1 MGNKTVYT
9 LDLDSTGLVQGYKR
23 ALKEMENAGYSVQ
36 VTGNISKELDKLIK
50 EYDILKKQAQD
61 GFTNPK
67 EIAAFNDSMNKLIG
81 KFGKLDTLIGAAG
94 TDLKQMVDR
103 IKLSVSSLSDIFTK
117 AGFSNVKK
125 ITDDIV
131 AATNKNEV
139 AEKALNEELKT
150 RVERLKAIQAEQQKL
165 KGQQSAAVAN
175 VLTGVGTN
183 KAGRPMQLFATNQGI
198 SDEQK
203 AKDRAEILAKA
214 QKLAATSKSVQ
225 QIWQELNTYIVENG
239 LGPELSSQGEKV
251 KQLKEQLQ
259 QAKDAA
265 AQYAEQIK
273 EANKNAKTEK
283 DSIGAIGSLD
293 KESGEYKIKQSVLT
307 DTHRAIKEVE
317 KDYSDLGK
325 VMQNPRASAEELNR
339 AMETSNK
346 VMAETTENSRRAH
359 NSFDEMINPI
369 AKAATQASDMAKAIE
384 NLRQRIL
391 FLFSATSIF
400 YKIRAELNKTFESV
414 KQLDKSFASI
424 AMVTDKTLSDMW
436 AQYDKY
442 ADMATKLG
450 QSTNDMIQASAL
462 FYQQGL
468 DTNEALQLTTDT
480 MKLATLAGS
489 DFSTATKEMTSTI
502 HGFNMAM
509 NEGSHITDVYSELAA
524 HAAAS
529 VDEIAK
535 AMERTA
541 SIANSAGMSF
551 ENTSVFLTHMLE
563 TTQEGAENIGTSL
576 KTIIA
581 RFGELKNNVSAADS
595 EFDDLDLNKVDKALK
610 SVGVQL
616 KDETLQFRDLDQVL
630 LELSGKW
637 SSLDRNTQ
645 RYIATIAA
653 GSRQQS
659 RFLALMDGYD
669 RTVELME
676 TAAEAEGKAD
686 QQFAK
691 YADTVEYR
699 LKQLQTKWEEF
710 KVSITNSDLWKGM
723 LTTASNLLDRLNNVD
738 TKRLVVGG
746 VMGIVIGKQL
756 ISALTK
762 QIASSAQTVSNAF
775 NSVTKKIIDDF
786 NNKTGSLGE
795 RAIAKQINNLKAKI
809 NSLTADFGVNF
820 GNNLNPA
827 LFTST
832 SEAIKMLSTDIAG
845 LTNPVVILNTLLG
858 EEYYAMGQEREALKA
873 LHVMFPNLSQ
883 DTSEFITQLGRMSE
897 AAQNTTNKI
906 DSTTQRIKS
915 LSNTEEIAKQQSAAL
930 GSALG
935 AAFSSISLA
944 LTGII
949 SGTTSAEEA
958 FKAMAMTSA
967 AMLLT
972 NLIPAISA
980 ITTAIKT
987 AESAWMAFTTSSAAM
1002 TGGISAALFL
1012 IGLIGVGI
1020 AKQMKF
1026 IKENSPESQLKRINE
1041 LLEKQQELIAE
1052 ANSKAKEARK
1062 TSDNVEELKKRY
1074 EELRNRIVLTEDEQ
1088 EEYNKIVEQIVNEFP
1103 ELVDSYSTI
1112 TNELTVQSEK
1122 WDEIL
1127 EKQKES
1133 KAIAEGNAIASSLQ
1147 SYSLEQN
1154 KINAEKE
1161 RVKSVGYTDINGE
1174 YFQSLA
1180 KLLGVEG
1187 QTTYAQ
1193 LFENDD
1199 IPQAVRNYVKEWA
1212 ENWNLDTSGQIGDWT
1227 VVTAEVGK
1235 QIEGLY
1241 MAYLDKASQEL
1252 EQEEAKV
1259 RSQAI
1264 GQALGVSQLTA
1275 AVLNGQVTEKAA
1287 SVDYRGLNDDA
1298 LAFLKENNE
1307 DLYNKIY
1314 DSEKNKFKEGFFGGA
1329 VKLTDD
1335 EKSQIFAAEKNQ
1347 SIGQIVADNWEKES
1361 EVIKQKLEDL
1371 GANWKNYDEK
1381 ELNNIV
1387 RTLDKDT
1394 QELIH
1399 KHIEE
1404 QSKEVT
1410 DKLDRLGIKYQKT
1423 DSFADTENVFKSYQ
1437 NLLKKFDYDEG
1448 RTKSYLNSIRGSG
1461 SVLAAYQNF
1470 DWGQITADNYYK
1482 TKETFINSFG
1492 TESEQKEA
1500 GRLWAQNFSLG
1511 FGNGLTDNLVP
1522 TTEGAALA
1530 IQEITE
1536 NGIDTIAED
1545 FGKILPAIEGQLKK
1559 GSLNNTQFK
1568 AVKESLLN
1576 VGLNPEDYLN
1586 YNSRSIKNIEDLIQK
1601 YKDLGAEKVNYI
1613 QISIDAAR
1621 AEGRD
1626 TTALEKGLEQ
1636 AKSYWQGM
1644 ANYFDEQY
1652 QNAIPEE
1659 TDAEKA
1665 TKDYEKA
1672 LKDLA
1677 KAQEDV
1683 ADKQKDLNDKI
1694 KAYNDLLN
1702 GSENRKSSLDNL
1714 YNYNEALNS
1723 FNDELSRAKD
1733 IVEDA
1738 NTIDSAI
1745 DAMGRYGAA
1754 TKQLITEEK
1763 AKQEAIKAGLNNY
1776 GNMIENGTYA
1786 YTNSQTGETTNINF
1800 GNYARKDARTGKYML
1815 DQRLLNEAR
1824 FGDKFKDLIEQQV
1837 SEYNKYADELLKSE
1851 DNVRKAEKDIQKER
1865 EDALKKYV
1873 ALETQL
1879 AEALKKQYEDEVN
1892 DQKSKYDDLKK
1903 QDDDYLD
1910 ALKDA
1915 IDKQKK
1921 LREQENKWEELAQQE
1936 KKLSLMR
1943 RDTSGTNAKEVAS
1956 LEKEVAQSRE
1966 EMLNDAIDNVVDN
1979 LEKLYESQ
1987 EELRNEEMELKEAIV
2002 DNTAYW
2008 NAKAESMIQSF
2019 DNAEEYAQ
2027 YISSISKEYAD
2038 MTLAMQQEKLAEYAN
2053 TYEEATEY
2061 MALQAMDAVT
2071 ETGDYIVEMTT
2082 VTGQEVTNIVNQT
2095 GEAFTQEV
2103 IRQFNE
2109 TTEAFT
2115 QDMKKAAEAIDAAN
2129 KALQDAYEKLAECA
2143 KEADSLAS
2151 KLGGESGGS
2160 NNPPPETP
2168 GLGGDLVNAP
2178 RVPGA
2183 GDLGNLVSTLI
2194 GAYDHSSQEN
2204 VDNLI
2209 RDIFAAT
2216 GDPSSKMFTTDM
2228 MKKIYE
2234 TASQEYWQFTKFI
2247 GLDSKDAHN
2256 FGLAAVKA
2264 SSKLK
2269 LLFERKG
2276 GNKFADGGLV
2286 NYTGPAWVDG
2296 SYSKPEA
2303 FLSAEDTA
2311 RIGEAAKILADL
2323 PWLGSNPT
2331 QNITNNRGGD
2341 VAVEIN
2347 LNIDKLASDV
2357 DVDNMIERVKQEIVE
2372 VSRPIGSPT
2381 ILQQN

>member
-1 MGNKTVYT
+1 
-9 LDLDSTGLVQGYKR
+9 
-23 ALKEMENAGYSVQ
+23 
-36 VTGNISKELDKLIK
+36 
-50 EYDILKKQAQD
+50 
-61 GFTNPK
+61 
-67 EIAAFNDSMNKLIG
+67 
-81 KFGKLDTLIGAAG
+81 
-94 TDLKQMVDR
+94 
-103 IKLSVSSLSDIFTK
+103 
-117 AGFSNVKK
+117 
-125 ITDDIV
+125 
-131 AATNKNEV
+131 
-139 AEKALNEELKT
+139 
-150 RVERLKAIQAEQQKL
+150 
-165 KGQQSAAVAN
+165 
-175 VLTGVGTN
+175 
-183 KAGRPMQLFATNQGI
+183 
-198 SDEQK
+198 
-203 AKDRAEILAKA
+203 
-214 QKLAATSKSVQ
+214 
-225 QIWQELNTYIVENG
+225 
-239 LGPELSSQGEKV
+239 
-251 KQLKEQLQ
+251 
-259 QAKDAA
+259 
-265 AQYAEQIK
+265 
-273 EANKNAKTEK
+273 
-283 DSIGAIGSLD
+283 
-293 KESGEYKIKQSVLT
+293 
-307 DTHRAIKEVE
+307 
-317 KDYSDLGK
+317 
-325 VMQNPRASAEELNR
+325 
-339 AMETSNK
+339 
-346 VMAETTENSRRAH
+346 
-359 NSFDEMINPI
+359 
-369 AKAATQASDMAKAIE
+369 
-384 NLRQRIL
+384 
-391 FLFSATSIF
+391 
-400 YKIRAELNKTFESV
+400 
-414 KQLDKSFASI
+414 
-424 AMVTDKTLSDMW
+424 
-436 AQYDKY
+436 
-442 ADMATKLG
+442 
-450 QSTNDMIQASAL
+450 
-462 FYQQGL
+462 
-468 DTNEALQLTTDT
+468 
-480 MKLATLAGS
+480 
-489 DFSTATKEMTSTI
+489 
-502 HGFNMAM
+502 
-509 NEGSHITDVYSELAA
+509 
-524 HAAAS
+524 
-529 VDEIAK
+529 
-535 AMERTA
+535 
-541 SIANSAGMSF
+541 
-551 ENTSVFLTHMLE
+551 
-563 TTQEGAENIGTSL
+563 
-576 KTIIA
+576 
-581 RFGELKNNVSAADS
+581 
-595 EFDDLDLNKVDKALK
+595 
-610 SVGVQL
+610 
-616 KDETLQFRDLDQVL
+616 
-630 LELSGKW
+630 
-637 SSLDRNTQ
+637 
-645 RYIATIAA
+645 
-653 GSRQQS
+653 
-659 RFLALMDGYD
+659 MDGYD

-746 VMGIVIGKQL
+746 VMGIIIGKQL
-756 ISALTK
+756 ISALTS

-775 NSVTKKIIDDF
+775 NNVTKKIINDF
-786 NNKTGSLGE
+786 NNTTGSLGE
-795 RAIAKQINNLKAKI
+795 KAIAKQINNLKAKI
-809 NSLTADFGVNF
+809 NSLTADFGANF

-858 EEYYAMGQEREALKA
+858 EEYYSMGQEKEALEA
-873 LHVMFPNLSQ
+873 LHVMFPNLSK
-883 DTSEFITQLGRMSE
+883 DTSEFTTQLGHMSE
-897 AAQNTTNKI
+897 AAQNTTNQI
-906 DSTTQRIKS
+906 NSAAQGIKT

-935 AAFSSISLA
+935 AAFGSISIA

-949 SGTTSAEEA
+949 SGTTSTEEA
-958 FKAMAMTSA
+958 FRAMTMTSVM
-967 AMLLT
+967 MLTT

-980 ITTAIKT
+980 VTTAIKT
-987 AESAWMAFTTSSAAM
+987 ADSAWVAFTTSSAAM
-1002 TGGISAALFL
+1002 TGGISLILLL
-1012 IGLIGVGI
+1012 IGAIGVEL
-1020 AKQMKF
+1020 AKQAKF
-1026 IKENSPESQLKRINE
+1026 AKENSPENQLKRINE
-1041 LLEKQQELIAE
+1041 LLEKQSELIAE

-1062 TSDNVEELKKRY
+1062 TYDNVEELKKRY
-1074 EELRNRIVLTEDEQ
+1074 EELHNRIVLTEDEQ

-1112 TNELTVQSEK
+1112 TNELTVQSDK

-1133 KAIAEGNAIASSLQ
+1133 KAIAEGNAIATGLQ
-1147 SYSLEQN
+1147 KYSLEKD
-1154 KINAEKE
+1154 KIRAEKE
-1161 RVKSVGYTDINGE
+1161 RVKNVGYQDIGGA
-1174 YFQSLA
+1174 YFQSLY
-1180 KLLGVEG
+1180 KLLGVSAE
-1187 QTTYAQ
+1187 TTFDQ
-1193 LFENDD
+1193 VFERDD
-1199 IPQAVRNYVKEWA
+1199 IPQTVRNYVKKWA
-1212 ENWNLDTSGQIGDWT
+1212 EEYNINTKEQLNF
-1227 VVTAEVGK
+1227 TAVSYDIGK
-1235 QIEGLY
+1235 QIQGLY
-1241 MAYLDKASQEL
+1241 NAYLDNASREL

-1259 RSQAI
+1259 RTQTI

-1275 AVLNGQVTEKAA
+1275 AVLNGQVEEKAR
-1287 SVDYRGLNDDA
+1287 SVDYRGLSKDA
-1298 LAFLKENNE
+1298 FAFLKESNE

-1314 DSEKNKFKEGFFGGA
+1314 DSEKNTYKEKFFGGA
-1329 VKLTDD
+1329 IDLTDD
-1335 EKSQIFAAEKNQ
+1335 EKFQIFEAEKNQ
-1347 SIGQIVADNWEKES
+1347 SIGDIVAKNWEKES
-1361 EVIKQKLEDL
+1361 EVIQQKLEDL
-1371 GANWKNYDEK
+1371 GANWKNYDDSK
-1381 ELNNIV
+1381 LNTIIN
-1387 RTLDKDT
+1387 TFDKDT
-1394 QELIH
+1394 QELIRN
-1399 KHIEE
+1399 HIQE
-1404 QSKEVT
+1404 QSKDVIN
-1410 DKLDRLGIKYQKT
+1410 KLDTLGIKYQKT
-1423 DSFADTENVFKSYQ
+1423 DSFIDTENVLKSYQ
-1437 NLLKKFDYDEG
+1437 NLLAKFDYNEG
-1448 RTKSYLNSIRGSG
+1448 RTRNYLNSIRGSG
-1461 SVLAAYQNF
+1461 NVLAAYQNL
-1470 DWGQITADNYYK
+1470 DWGQITADNYQK
-1482 TKETFINSFG
+1482 TKEAFINSF
-1492 TESEQKEA
+1492 ESKEDQEEA
-1500 GRLWAQNFSLG
+1500 GRVWAENFSLG
-1511 FGNGLTDNLVP
+1511 FRDGLVDNLVP
-1522 TTEGAALA
+1522 ATELGAQV
-1530 IQEITE
+1530 IQDSAEE
-1536 NGIDTIAED
+1536 GIDKIAED

-1665 TKDYEKA
+1665 TKNYEKA

-1683 ADKQKDLNDKI
+1683 AEKQKDLNDKI

-1714 YNYNEALNS
+1714 YNYNEALSS

-1745 DAMGRYGAA
+1745 DAMSRYGAA
-1754 TKQLITEEK
+1754 TKQLIAEEK

-1800 GNYARKDARTGKYML
+1800 GNYARKDTRTGKYML

-1943 RDTSGTNAKEVAS
+1943 RDTSGANAKEVAS

-2115 QDMKKAAEAIDAAN
+2115 NDMKKAAEAIDAAN
-2129 KALQDAYEKLAECA
+2129 KALQEAYEKLAECA

-2151 KLGGESGGS
+2151 KLGGEGGGS

-2168 GLGGDLVNAP
+2168 GLGGDLVH
-2178 RVPGA
+2178 
-2183 GDLGNLVSTLI
+2183 I
-2194 GAYDHSSQEN
+2194 GASEPESFSLKTAKGWVHYLSNTPEDYN
-2204 VDNLI
+2204 
-2209 RDIFAAT
+2209 AALDALHFIS
-2216 GDPSSKMFTTDM
+2216 GPN
-2228 MKKIYE
+2228 
-2234 TASQEYWQFTKFI
+2234 ATKFSETGI
-2247 GLDSKDAHN
+2247 QRLLESANPDDRAKWLTSVLDGDIDYSDYKN
-2256 FGLAAVKA
+2256 LAARLNLKYFMGLN
-2264 SSKLK
+2264 SK
-2269 LLFERKG
+2269 
-2276 GNKFADGGLV
+2276 NKKYAEGGLV

-2347 LNIDKLASDV
+2347 LNIDKLTSDV

>member
-1 MGNKTVYT
+1 MAANKTVYT

-50 EYDILKKQAQD
+50 DYDILKKQAQN

-81 KFGKLDTLIGAAG
+81 KFGKIDTLIGAAG

-103 IKLSVSSLSDIFTK
+103 IKLSVSGLSDIFTK

-183 KAGRPMQLFATNQGI
+183 KAGKAMQLLATNQGI
-198 SDEQK
+198 SDAQK
-203 AKDRAEILAKA
+203 VEDRAKILAKA
-214 QKLAATSKSVQ
+214 QQLVATSKSIQ
-225 QIWQELNTYIVENG
+225 QIWQQLNAYIVENG
-239 LGPELSSQGEKV
+239 LGPELSSQGEKA

-265 AQYAEQIK
+265 AQYAEQIS
-273 EANKNAKTEK
+273 EARKNAKAGK
-283 DSIGAIGSLD
+283 DSVEAIGSID
-293 KESGEYKIKQSVLT
+293 KESGEYKVKTSVLT
-307 DTHRAIKEVE
+307 DTRRAIKEVE

-325 VMQNPRASAEELNR
+325 VMQNPRASADELNR
-339 AMETSNK
+339 AMETSNR
-346 VMAETTENSRRAH
+346 VMTETSENSRRART
-359 NSFDEMINPI
+359 SFDEMINPI
-369 AKAATQASDMAKAIE
+369 AKAATQASNMAKSIE

-436 AQYDKY
+436 SQYDKY

-450 QSTNDMIQASAL
+450 QGTNDMIQASAL

-480 MKLATLAGS
+480 MKLATLASS

-581 RFGELKNNVSAADS
+581 RFGELKNNVSATES

-630 LELSGKW
+630 LELSSKW

-659 RFLALMDGYD
+659 RFLALMDGYE

-738 TKRLVVGG
+738 TKRLVIGG
-746 VMGIVIGKQL
+746 AMGIIIGKQL

-775 NSVTKKIIDDF
+775 NNVTKKIADDF
-786 NNKTGSLGE
+786 YKRSGALGNSITE
-795 RAIAKQINNLKAKI
+795 GLINSLKAKI
-809 NSLTADFGVNF
+809 GNAINTFGTTF
-820 GNNLNPA
+820 EKNLNPA
-827 LFTST
+827 FFTGVG
-832 SEAIKMLSTDIAG
+832 EAIKILSADITG
-845 LTNPVVILNTLLG
+845 LTNPVAILNTLLG
-858 EEYYAMGQEREALKA
+858 EEVYTVGQEETALKA
-873 LHVMFPNLSQ
+873 LHKMFPNLNQ
-883 DTSEFITQLGRMSE
+883 DTTEFIGQLNQMSE
-897 AAQNTTNKI
+897 AAQKASHKI
-906 DSTTQRIKS
+906 NSASRELNG
-915 LSNTEEIAKQQSAAL
+915 LSNAEDLAKQQSAAL
-930 GSALG
+930 SAALG
-935 AAFSSISLA
+935 SAFSSIA
-944 LTGII
+944 LGLVGVV

-958 FKAMAMTSA
+958 FKAMIMSSTL
-967 AMLLT
+967 MLTT

-980 ITTAIKT
+980 ISTAIK
-987 AESAWMAFTTSSAAM
+987 AEAGSVFAAFTASSAAM
-1002 TGGISAALFL
+1002 TGGISLILMGIAA
-1012 IGLIGVGI
+1012 IGLGI
-1020 AKQMKF
+1020 AKNVKF
-1026 IKENSPESQLKRINE
+1026 AKENSPESQLKRINE

-1052 ANSKAKEARK
+1052 ANSKAKESRK
-1062 TSDNVEELKKRY
+1062 AHDNVEELKKRY
-1074 EELRNRIVLTEDEQ
+1074 EELRNRIILTEDEQ
-1088 EEYNKIVEQIVNEFP
+1088 EEYNKIIEQIVNEFP
-1103 ELVDSYSTI
+1103 ELIDSYNTV

-1127 EKQKES
+1127 EKQKRS
-1133 KAIAEGNAIASSLQ
+1133 KNLAEGNAIATGLQ
-1147 SYSLEQN
+1147 TIDLKRGQ
-1154 KINAEKE
+1154 INAERNRIKDASQRPYLYE
-1161 RVKSVGYTDINGE
+1161 VLDVTRE
-1174 YFQSLA
+1174 
-1180 KLLGVEG
+1180 
-1187 QTTYAQ
+1187 TTYGQ
-1193 LFENDD
+1193 LFEDKA
-1199 IPQAVRNYVKEWA
+1199 IPQNVREYIKSRAKRLGHNETD
-1212 ENWNLDTSGQIGDWT
+1212 EIGYD
-1227 VVTAEVGK
+1227 VISEEVGK
-1235 QIEGLY
+1235 QIHDLY
-1241 MAYLDKASQEL
+1241 DAYLDQAEKEL
-1252 EQEEAKV
+1252 NQEESKI
-1259 RSQAI
+1259 RKQSI
-1264 GQALGVSQLTA
+1264 GQALGVSQLTS
-1275 AVLNGQVTEKAA
+1275 AVLSEEAEINAIKAM
-1287 SVDYRGLNDDA
+1287 DYRRLSPEQLN
-1298 LAFLKENNE
+1298 LLKENNE
-1307 DLYNKIY
+1307 ELYNKIY
-1314 DSEKNKFKEGFFGGA
+1314 DSNNGDFKTRFG
-1329 VKLTDD
+1329 KQINLTDD
-1335 EKSQIFAAEKNQ
+1335 EKRNILWVTNDQILGQTIAE
-1347 SIGQIVADNWEKES
+1347 NWEAKSQTVKE
-1361 EVIKQKLEDL
+1361 KLEDL

-1381 ELNNIV
+1381 ELNNIIK
-1387 RTLDKDT
+1387 TLDEKT
-1394 QELIH
+1394 QDSIN

-1404 QSKEVT
+1404 QFKEVT
-1410 DKLDRLGIKYQKT
+1410 NKLDSLGIKYQKT

-1448 RTKSYLNSIRGSG
+1448 RTKSYLNSIKGSG
-1461 SVLAAYQNF
+1461 NVLAAYQNL
-1470 DWGQITADNYYK
+1470 DWGQITADNYEK
-1482 TKETFINSFG
+1482 TKEAFINSF
-1492 TESEQKEA
+1492 ENKEDQEEA
-1500 GRLWAQNFSLG
+1500 GRVWAENFSLG
-1511 FGNGLTDNLVP
+1511 FQRGLVDNLAP
-1522 TTEGAALA
+1522 TTELAAQVV
-1530 IQEITE
+1530 QESAE
-1536 NGIDTIAED
+1536 EGIDKIAED

-1559 GSLNNTQFK
+1559 GSLNNAQFK
-1568 AVKESLLN
+1568 AVKESLLDA
-1576 VGLNPEDYLN
+1576 GLNPEDYLN
-1586 YNSRSIKNIEDLIQK
+1586 YNSRSIKNIEDLIQA
-1601 YKDLGAEKVNYI
+1601 YKDLGATKVNYI

-1621 AEGRD
+1621 AEGRN
-1626 TTALEKGLEQ
+1626 TAALEKSLEQ

-1683 ADKQKDLNDKI
+1683 ADKQKDLNEKI
-1694 KAYNDLLN
+1694 KVYNDLLN

-1745 DAMGRYGAA
+1745 DAMSRYGAA

-1943 RDTSGTNAKEVAS
+1943 RDTSGANAKEVAS

-2061 MALQAMDAVT
+2061 MALQAMDAAT

-2082 VTGQEVTNIVNQT
+2082 ITGQEVTNIVNQT

-2109 TTEAFT
+2109 TTNAFT
-2115 QDMKKAAEAIDAAN
+2115 EDMKKAAEAIDAAN
-2129 KALQDAYEKLAECA
+2129 KALQEAYEKLADCA
-2143 KEADSLAS
+2143 AEADKLAS
-2151 KLGGESGGS
+2151 KIGGAESGGA

-2168 GLGGDLVNAP
+2168 GLGGDLIQEQSSPSSLAILMARAMNS
-2178 RVPGA
+2178 
-2183 GDLGNLVSTLI
+2183 GNETD
-2194 GAYDHSSQEN
+2194 AK
-2204 VDNLI
+2204 NLI
-2209 RDIFAAT
+2209 QALSGNPYSGAFTAPLIKKLLGEENLPEELKNKFLINTANMTAVPT
-2216 GDPSSKMFTTDM
+2216 GGENYYIEIASRLN
-2228 MKKIYE
+2228 KKY
-2234 TASQEYWQFTKFI
+2234 
-2247 GLDSKDAHN
+2247 
-2256 FGLAAVKA
+2256 GLAGFK
-2264 SSKLK
+2264 KY
-2269 LLFERKG
+2269 
-2276 GNKFADGGLV
+2276 ADGGLV

-2296 SYSKPEA
+2296 SHSKPEA

>member
-1 MGNKTVYT
+1 MAANKTVYT

-50 EYDILKKQAQD
+50 DYDILKKQAQN

-103 IKLSVSSLSDIFTK
+103 IKLSVSGLSDIFTK

-183 KAGRPMQLFATNQGI
+183 KAGKAMQLFGTNQGI
-198 SDEQK
+198 SDAQK
-203 AKDRAEILAKA
+203 AEDRAKILAKA
-214 QKLAATSKSVQ
+214 QQLAATSKSIQ
-225 QIWQELNTYIVENG
+225 QIWQQLNAYIVENG
-239 LGPELSSQGEKV
+239 LGPELSSQGEKA

-265 AQYAEQIK
+265 AQYAEQIS
-273 EANKNAKTEK
+273 EARKNAKAGK
-283 DSIGAIGSLD
+283 DSVEAIGSID
-293 KESGEYKIKQSVLT
+293 KESGEYKVKTSVLT
-307 DTHRAIKEVE
+307 DTRRAIKEVE

-325 VMQNPRASAEELNR
+325 VMQNPRASADELNR
-339 AMETSNK
+339 AMETSNR
-346 VMAETTENSRRAH
+346 VMTETSENSRRART
-359 NSFDEMINPI
+359 SFDEMINPI
-369 AKAATQASDMAKAIE
+369 AKAATQASNMAKSIE

-436 AQYDKY
+436 SQYDKY

-581 RFGELKNNVSAADS
+581 RFGELKNNVSATES

-630 LELSGKW
+630 LELSSKW

-723 LTTASNLLDRLNNVD
+723 LTTASSLLDRLNNVD

-746 VMGIVIGKQL
+746 VMGVIIGKQL
-756 ISALTK
+756 ISALTS

-775 NSVTKKIIDDF
+775 NNVTKKIINDF

-795 RAIAKQINNLKAKI
+795 KAIAKQINNLKAKI
-809 NSLTADFGVNF
+809 NSLTADFGANF

-832 SEAIKMLSTDIAG
+832 SEAIKILSVDIAG

-858 EEYYAMGQEREALKA
+858 EEVYSMGQEREALKA
-873 LHVMFPNLSQ
+873 LHAMFPNLSQ
-883 DTSEFITQLGRMSE
+883 DTSEFTTQLGHMSE

-906 DSTTQRIKS
+906 NSAAQGIKS
-915 LSNTEEIAKQQSAAL
+915 LSNTEEIAKQQSVAL

-935 AAFSSISLA
+935 AAFGSISIA

-949 SGTTSAEEA
+949 SGTTSTEEA
-958 FKAMAMTSA
+958 FRAMTMTSVM
-967 AMLLT
+967 MLTT

-980 ITTAIKT
+980 IATAIKT
-987 AESAWMAFTTSSAAM
+987 AENAWVAFTTSSAAM
-1002 TGGISAALFL
+1002 TGGISAALL
-1012 IGLIGVGI
+1012 IIGLIGTEV
-1020 AKQMKF
+1020 AKQVKF
-1026 IKENSPESQLKRINE
+1026 AKENSPESQLKRINE
-1041 LLEKQQELIAE
+1041 LLEKQSELIAE

-1062 TSDNVEELKKRY
+1062 TYDNVEELKKRY
-1074 EELRNRIVLTEDEQ
+1074 EELHNRIVLTEDEQ

-1103 ELVDSYSTI
+1103 ELVDSYNTI

-1127 EKQKES
+1127 KKQKES
-1133 KAIAEGNAIASSLQ
+1133 KAIAEGNAIATGLQ
-1147 SYSLEQN
+1147 KYSLEQG
-1154 KINAEKE
+1154 KINTE
-1161 RVKSVGYTDINGE
+1161 RERINSVGYVDPMNGD
-1174 YFQSLA
+1174 YSQLLN
-1180 KLLGVEG
+1180 KLLNVSAE
-1187 QTTYAQ
+1187 TTYAQ
-1193 LFENDD
+1193 VFENDN
-1199 IPQAVRNYVKEWA
+1199 IPLEVRNYVKNWA
-1212 ENWNLDTSGQIGDWT
+1212 KQWNIDTTGQIGAWT
-1227 VVTAEVGK
+1227 AVSQEVGK
-1235 QIEGLY
+1235 QIQGLY
-1241 MAYLDKASQEL
+1241 NAYLDKASREL

-1259 RSQAI
+1259 RAQNI

-1275 AVLNGQVTEKAA
+1275 AVLNGQITEKAG
-1287 SVDYRGLNDDA
+1287 SVDYRGLNEDA

-1314 DSEKNKFKEGFFGGA
+1314 DSEKNEFKEGFFGGA
-1329 VKLTDD
+1329 VKLTND
-1335 EKSQIFAAEKNQ
+1335 EKFQIFEAEKNQ
-1347 SIGQIVADNWEKES
+1347 SIGQMVAENWEKES
-1361 EVIKQKLEDL
+1361 EAIKQKLEDL

-1381 ELNNIV
+1381 ELDNIIK
-1387 RTLDKDT
+1387 TLDQDT
-1394 QELIH
+1394 QELIRN
-1399 KHIEE
+1399 HIKE

-1410 DKLDRLGIKYQKT
+1410 DKLNTLGIKYQKT
-1423 DSFADTENVFKSYQ
+1423 DSFVDTENVLKSYQ

-1448 RTKSYLNSIRGSG
+1448 RTRNYLNLIRGSG
-1461 SVLAAYQNF
+1461 NVLAAYQNL
-1470 DWGQITADNYYK
+1470 DWGQVTADNYYK

-1492 TESEQKEA
+1492 TEAEQEEA

-1511 FGNGLTDNLVP
+1511 FKNGLADNLIP
-1522 TTEGAALA
+1522 TTEGGALA
-1530 IQEITE
+1530 IQEIAE
-1536 NGIDTIAED
+1536 SGIDTIAED

-1601 YKDLGAEKVNYI
+1601 YKDLGAAKVNYI

-1626 TTALEKGLEQ
+1626 TTALEKSLEQ

-1665 TKDYEKA
+1665 TKNYEKA

-1714 YNYNEALNS
+1714 YNYNEALSS

-1745 DAMGRYGAA
+1745 DAMSRYGAA

-1763 AKQEAIKAGLNNY
+1763 AKQEAIKDGLNNY

-1800 GNYARKDARTGKYML
+1800 GSYARKDSRTGKYML

-1943 RDTSGTNAKEVAS
+1943 RDTSGANAKEVAS

-2061 MALQAMDAVT
+2061 MALQAMDAAT

-2082 VTGQEVTNIVNQT
+2082 ITGQEVTNIVNQT

-2109 TTEAFT
+2109 TTNAFT
-2115 QDMKKAAEAIDAAN
+2115 EDMRKAAEAIDAAN
-2129 KALQDAYEKLAECA
+2129 KALQDAYEKLADCA

-2151 KLGGESGGS
+2151 KLGGEGGGS

-2168 GLGGDLVNAP
+2168 GLGGDLIQEQSSPSSLAILMARAMNS
-2178 RVPGA
+2178 
-2183 GDLGNLVSTLI
+2183 GNETD
-2194 GAYDHSSQEN
+2194 AK
-2204 VDNLI
+2204 NLI
-2209 RDIFAAT
+2209 QALSGNPYSGAFTAPLIKKLLGEENLPEELKNKFLINTANMTAVPT
-2216 GDPSSKMFTTDM
+2216 GGENYYIEIASRLN
-2228 MKKIYE
+2228 KKY
-2234 TASQEYWQFTKFI
+2234 
-2247 GLDSKDAHN
+2247 
-2256 FGLAAVKA
+2256 GLAGFK
-2264 SSKLK
+2264 KY
-2269 LLFERKG
+2269 
-2276 GNKFADGGLV
+2276 ADGGLV

-2296 SYSKPEA
+2296 SHSKPEA

>member
-1 MGNKTVYT
+1 MAANKTVYT

-50 EYDILKKQAQD
+50 DYDILKKQAQN

-103 IKLSVSSLSDIFTK
+103 IKLSVGSLSDIFTK
-117 AGFSNVKK
+117 AGFQNVKK
-125 ITDDIV
+125 LTDDIV

-150 RVERLKAIQAEQQKL
+150 RVERLKAIQAEQKKL
-165 KGQQSAAVAN
+165 EGQQSAAVAN

-183 KAGRPMQLFATNQGI
+183 KAGKTMQLFATNQGI

-203 AKDRAEILAKA
+203 VKDRAKILAEA
-214 QKLAATSKSVQ
+214 QRLAATSKSVQ

-239 LGPELSSQGEKV
+239 LGPELSSQGEKA

-265 AQYAEQIK
+265 AQYAEQIS
-273 EANKNAKTEK
+273 EARKNAKTER
-283 DSIGAIGSLD
+283 DSVKVIGSWD
-293 KESGEYKIKQSVLT
+293 AENQEYKVKTSVLT
-307 DTHRAIKEVE
+307 DTRRAIKEVE

-325 VMQNPRASAEELNR
+325 VMQNPRASADELNR
-339 AMETSNK
+339 AMETSNR
-346 VMAETTENSRRAH
+346 VMTETAENSRRART
-359 NSFDEMINPI
+359 SFDEMINPI
-369 AKAATQASDMAKAIE
+369 AKAATQASNMAKSIE
-384 NLRQRIL
+384 SLRQRIL

-616 KDETLQFRDLDQVL
+616 KDENLQFRDLDQVL

-746 VMGIVIGKQL
+746 VMGVYIGKKL
-756 ISALTK
+756 IDALTS

-775 NSVTKKIIDDF
+775 NSVTKKIADDF
-786 NNKTGSLGE
+786 YKRSGALGNSITE
-795 RAIAKQINNLKAKI
+795 GLINSLKAKI
-809 NSLTADFGVNF
+809 GNAINTFGTTF
-820 GNNLNPA
+820 EKNLNPA
-827 LFTST
+827 LFTGVG
-832 SEAIKMLSTDIAG
+832 EAIEMLSVNITG
-845 LTNPVVILNTLLG
+845 LTNPVAILNTLLG
-858 EEYYAMGQEREALKA
+858 EEVYTVGQEEAALKA
-873 LHVMFPNLSQ
+873 LHVMFPNLNQ
-883 DTSEFITQLGRMSE
+883 DTTEFIGQLNQMSE
-897 AAQNTTNKI
+897 AAQKASHKI
-906 DSTTQRIKS
+906 NSASRELNG
-915 LSNTEEIAKQQSAAL
+915 LSNSEELAKQQSAAL
-930 GSALG
+930 SAALG
-935 AAFSSISLA
+935 SAFSSIA
-944 LTGII
+944 LGLVGVV

-958 FKAMAMTSA
+958 FKAMIMSSTL
-967 AMLLT
+967 MLTT

-980 ITTAIKT
+980 ISTAIKG
-987 AESAWMAFTTSSAAM
+987 AGSIFAAFTASTAAM
-1002 TGGISAALFL
+1002 TGGISL
-1012 IGLIGVGI
+1012 ILMGI
-1020 AKQMKF
+1020 AAAGMLIAKHMK
-1026 IKENSPESQLKRINE
+1026 IVKENSPESQLKRVNE

-1052 ANSKAKEARK
+1052 ANSKAKETRK
-1062 TSDNVEELKKRY
+1062 TLDSTEELKNKY
-1074 EELRNRIVLTEDEQ
+1074 EELSSKIILTEEEQ
-1088 EEYNKIVEQIVNEFP
+1088 EEYNKLIEKIVNDFP
-1103 ELVDSYSTI
+1103 ELIDSYNEVTK
-1112 TNELTVQSEK
+1112 ELTVQSEK
-1122 WDEIL
+1122 WSEIL
-1127 EKQKES
+1127 DKQRQSKLLTEGEAISTSLMSQYLKKDKAEQEIKKVTDIKNLKNNKAVSVDQYSGEVSYNLAKILGLDETTTYEQALTNSSIPSEIRGRLSELQYKTHAEITDTLGYIAEEDGKVFMEAYIDYYRKQKQQWDKET
-1133 KAIAEGNAIASSLQ
+1133 KDTAIQSISQSLGISSLSAAAIEANVDQ
-1147 SYSLEQN
+1147 LKSDADYKSLDSETLA
-1154 KINAEKE
+1154 IL
-1161 RVKSVGYTDINGE
+1161 KSNYPDI
-1174 YFQSLA
+1174 
-1180 KLLGVEG
+1180 
-1187 QTTYAQ
+1187 
-1193 LFENDD
+1193 
-1199 IPQAVRNYVKEWA
+1199 
-1212 ENWNLDTSGQIGDWT
+1212 
-1227 VVTAEVGK
+1227 
-1235 QIEGLY
+1235 
-1241 MAYLDKASQEL
+1241 
-1252 EQEEAKV
+1252 
-1259 RSQAI
+1259 
-1264 GQALGVSQLTA
+1264 
-1275 AVLNGQVTEKAA
+1275 
-1287 SVDYRGLNDDA
+1287 
-1298 LAFLKENNE
+1298 
-1307 DLYNKIY
+1307 YNKIY
-1314 DSEKNKFKEGFFGGA
+1314 DSKGNLNSDVNLTPTDQSTINSLYKTFNYGKIASETWDNLDEHQQELLEKINSEWKTYNNEELTKNINKLDKNLQAGVWRHITDYSNDVIVQLNKAGIKRSGA
-1329 VKLTDD
+1329 TSI
-1335 EKSQIFAAEKNQ
+1335 ESQETA
-1347 SIGQIVADNWEKES
+1347 
-1361 EVIKQKLEDL
+1361 L
-1371 GANWKNYDEK
+1371 KNYK
-1381 ELNNIV
+1381 NI
-1387 RTLDKDT
+1387 L
-1394 QELIH
+1394 
-1399 KHIEE
+1399 
-1404 QSKEVT
+1404 S
-1410 DKLDRLGIKYQKT
+1410 
-1423 DSFADTENVFKSYQ
+1423 
-1437 NLLKKFDYDEG
+1437 KFDGDTALTSFYFNNLKG
-1448 RTKSYLNSIRGSG
+1448 NGN
-1461 SVLAAYQNF
+1461 VLSAFQGL
-1470 DWGQITADNYYK
+1470 DWSQLTADNYQK
-1482 TKETFINSFG
+1482 TKDTFIKSFG
-1492 TESEQKEA
+1492 TPEEQEEA
-1500 GRLWAQNFSLG
+1500 GKVWAQNFSLG
-1511 FGNGLTDNLVP
+1511 FGTGLTENLVP
-1522 TTEGAALA
+1522 TTELAAQA
-1530 IQEITE
+1530 IQDIAEG
-1536 NGIDTIAED
+1536 GIDTVAED
-1545 FGKILPAIEGQLKK
+1545 FSKAIPAIEGQLKK
-1559 GSLNNTQFK
+1559 GALNITQFK
-1568 AVKESLLN
+1568 NVKESLLK

-1586 YNSRSIKNIEDLIQK
+1586 YNSRSIKDIESLIQA
-1601 YKDLGAEKVNYI
+1601 YKDLGAAKVNDI
-1613 QISIDAAR
+1613 QISLDAAIARNADTKTIDA
-1621 AEGRD
+1621 
-1626 TTALEKGLEQ
+1626 LKKSLEQ

-1644 ANYFDEQY
+1644 ADYFDEQY

-1665 TKDYEKA
+1665 TKNYEKA

-1745 DAMGRYGAA
+1745 DAMSRYGAA

-1892 DQKSKYDDLKK
+1892 NQKSKYDDLKK

-1943 RDTSGTNAKEVAS
+1943 RDTSGANAKEIAS
-1956 LEKEVAQSRE
+1956 LEKDVEKSRE

-2151 KLGGESGGS
+2151 KLGGEGGGS

-2168 GLGGDLVNAP
+2168 GLGGDLIQEQFS
-2178 RVPGA
+2178 PGSLA
-2183 GDLGNLVSTLI
+2183 ILMAKAANSEDEI
-2194 GAYDHSSQEN
+2194 DAK
-2204 VDNLI
+2204 NLI
-2209 RDIFAAT
+2209 QALSGNPYSGAFTAPLIKKLLGEKSLPEELKNKFLINTANMTAVPT
-2216 GDPSSKMFTTDM
+2216 GGENYYIEIASRLN
-2228 MKKIYE
+2228 KKY
-2234 TASQEYWQFTKFI
+2234 
-2247 GLDSKDAHN
+2247 
-2256 FGLAAVKA
+2256 GLAGFK
-2264 SSKLK
+2264 KY
-2269 LLFERKG
+2269 
-2276 GNKFADGGLV
+2276 ADGGLV

-2296 SYSKPEA
+2296 SHSKPEA

-2347 LNIDKLASDV
+2347 LNIDKLTSDV
-2357 DVDNMIERVKQEIVE
+2357 DVDNMIERVKQEIVD

>member
-1 MGNKTVYT
+1 
-9 LDLDSTGLVQGYKR
+9 
-23 ALKEMENAGYSVQ
+23 
-36 VTGNISKELDKLIK
+36 
-50 EYDILKKQAQD
+50 
-61 GFTNPK
+61 
-67 EIAAFNDSMNKLIG
+67 
-81 KFGKLDTLIGAAG
+81 
-94 TDLKQMVDR
+94 
-103 IKLSVSSLSDIFTK
+103 
-117 AGFSNVKK
+117 
-125 ITDDIV
+125 
-131 AATNKNEV
+131 
-139 AEKALNEELKT
+139 
-150 RVERLKAIQAEQQKL
+150 
-165 KGQQSAAVAN
+165 
-175 VLTGVGTN
+175 
-183 KAGRPMQLFATNQGI
+183 
-198 SDEQK
+198 
-203 AKDRAEILAKA
+203 
-214 QKLAATSKSVQ
+214 
-225 QIWQELNTYIVENG
+225 
-239 LGPELSSQGEKV
+239 
-251 KQLKEQLQ
+251 
-259 QAKDAA
+259 
-265 AQYAEQIK
+265 
-273 EANKNAKTEK
+273 
-283 DSIGAIGSLD
+283 
-293 KESGEYKIKQSVLT
+293 
-307 DTHRAIKEVE
+307 
-317 KDYSDLGK
+317 
-325 VMQNPRASAEELNR
+325 
-339 AMETSNK
+339 
-346 VMAETTENSRRAH
+346 
-359 NSFDEMINPI
+359 
-369 AKAATQASDMAKAIE
+369 
-384 NLRQRIL
+384 
-391 FLFSATSIF
+391 
-400 YKIRAELNKTFESV
+400 
-414 KQLDKSFASI
+414 
-424 AMVTDKTLSDMW
+424 
-436 AQYDKY
+436 
-442 ADMATKLG
+442 
-450 QSTNDMIQASAL
+450 
-462 FYQQGL
+462 
-468 DTNEALQLTTDT
+468 
-480 MKLATLAGS
+480 
-489 DFSTATKEMTSTI
+489 
-502 HGFNMAM
+502 
-509 NEGSHITDVYSELAA
+509 
-524 HAAAS
+524 
-529 VDEIAK
+529 
-535 AMERTA
+535 
-541 SIANSAGMSF
+541 
-551 ENTSVFLTHMLE
+551 
-563 TTQEGAENIGTSL
+563 
-576 KTIIA
+576 
-581 RFGELKNNVSAADS
+581 
-595 EFDDLDLNKVDKALK
+595 
-610 SVGVQL
+610 
-616 KDETLQFRDLDQVL
+616 
-630 LELSGKW
+630 
-637 SSLDRNTQ
+637 
-645 RYIATIAA
+645 
-653 GSRQQS
+653 
-659 RFLALMDGYD
+659 MDGYD

-746 VMGIVIGKQL
+746 VMGIIIGKQL

-762 QIASSAQTVSNAF
+762 QIASSAQTVSNVF
-775 NSVTKKIIDDF
+775 NNVTKKIINDF

-795 RAIAKQINNLKAKI
+795 KAIAKQVNSLKAKI
-809 NSLTADFGVNF
+809 NSLTADFGANF

-832 SEAIKMLSTDIAG
+832 SEAIKMLSVDIAG

-858 EEYYAMGQEREALKA
+858 EEVYSMGQEREALKA
-873 LHVMFPNLSQ
+873 LHAMFPNLSQ
-883 DTSEFITQLGRMSE
+883 DTSEFTTQLGRMSE

-906 DSTTQRIKS
+906 NSATQGIKS
-915 LSNTEEIAKQQSAAL
+915 LSDTEEIAKQQSAAL

-935 AAFSSISLA
+935 AAFGSISIA

-949 SGTTSAEEA
+949 SGTTSTEEA
-958 FKAMAMTSA
+958 FRAMTMTSVM
-967 AMLLT
+967 MLTT

-980 ITTAIKT
+980 VATAIKT
-987 AESAWMAFTTSSAAM
+987 AESAWVAFTTSSAAM
-1002 TGGISAALFL
+1002 TGGISFALLL
-1012 IGLIGVGI
+1012 IGAIGTAV
-1020 AKQMKF
+1020 AKQVKF
-1026 IKENSPESQLKRINE
+1026 ARENSPENQLKRINE
-1041 LLEKQQELIAE
+1041 LLEKQSELIAE

-1074 EELRNRIVLTEDEQ
+1074 EELHNRIVLTEDEQ

-1127 EKQKES
+1127 KKQKES
-1133 KAIAEGNAIASSLQ
+1133 KAIAEGNAIATGLQ
-1147 SYSLEQN
+1147 KYSLEQG

-1161 RVKSVGYTDINGE
+1161 RIKSVGYQDINGD
-1174 YFQSLA
+1174 YFQSLS

-1187 QTTYAQ
+1187 ETTYTQ

-1199 IPQAVRNYVKEWA
+1199 IPQTVRNYVRDWA
-1212 ENWNLDTSGQIGDWT
+1212 KQWNIDTSGQIGDWT

-1235 QIEGLY
+1235 QIQGLY
-1241 MAYLDKASQEL
+1241 MAYLNKASREL

-1259 RSQAI
+1259 RAQNI

-1275 AVLNGQVTEKAA
+1275 AVLNGQITEKAG
-1287 SVDYRGLNDDA
+1287 SVDYRGLNEDA
-1298 LAFLKENNE
+1298 RAFLKENNE

-1314 DSEKNKFKEGFFGGA
+1314 DSKKNEFKEGFFGGA
-1329 VKLTDD
+1329 VKLTND
-1335 EKSQIFAAEKNQ
+1335 EKFQIFEAEKNQ
-1347 SIGQIVADNWEKES
+1347 SIGDMVARNWEKES
-1361 EVIKQKLEDL
+1361 EAIKQKLEDL
-1371 GANWKNYDEK
+1371 GANWKNYDDSK
-1381 ELNNIV
+1381 LNTIIN
-1387 RTLDKDT
+1387 TFDKDT
-1394 QELIH
+1394 QELIRN
-1399 KHIEE
+1399 HIEE
-1404 QSKEVT
+1404 QSKNVIN
-1410 DKLDRLGIKYQKT
+1410 KLDTLGIKYSKT
-1423 DSFADTENVFKSYQ
+1423 DSFIDTENVLKSYQ
-1437 NLLKKFDYDEG
+1437 NLLAKFDYNEG
-1448 RTKSYLNSIRGSG
+1448 RTRNYLNSIKGSG
-1461 SVLAAYQNF
+1461 NVLAAYQNL
-1470 DWGQITADNYYK
+1470 DWGQISADNYYK

-1492 TESEQKEA
+1492 TEAEQEEA

-1511 FGNGLTDNLVP
+1511 FKNGLADNLIP
-1522 TTEGAALA
+1522 TTEGGALA
-1530 IQEITE
+1530 IQEIAE
-1536 NGIDTIAED
+1536 SGIDTIAED

-1626 TTALEKGLEQ
+1626 TTALEKSLEQ

-1665 TKDYEKA
+1665 TKNYEKA

-1745 DAMGRYGAA
+1745 DAMSRYGAA
-1754 TKQLITEEK
+1754 TKQLIAEEK

-1815 DQRLLNEAR
+1815 DQRLLNETR

-1943 RDTSGTNAKEVAS
+1943 RDTSGANAKEIAS
-1956 LEKEVAQSRE
+1956 LEKDVEESRE

-2109 TTEAFT
+2109 TTNAFT
-2115 QDMKKAAEAIDAAN
+2115 EDMKKAAEAIDAAN
-2129 KALQDAYEKLAECA
+2129 KALQDAYEKLADCA

-2151 KLGGESGGS
+2151 KLGGEGGGS
-2160 NNPPPETP
+2160 NNPPPETT

-2269 LLFERKG
+2269 LLFERKN

-2347 LNIDKLASDV
+2347 LNIDKLTSDV
-2357 DVDNMIERVKQEIVE
+2357 DVDNMIERVKQEIVD